1 MGGGARARPVVPGYT
16 SFLMS
21 WEMMRNLV
29 RDEWVILS
37 LLLAWSLAGLAVI
50 CERLYALW
58 NLVPKSE
65 AFKNR
70 VIDALERGDIAKAT
84 ALCEMSQVPIAD
96 VFERGLLVYGK
107 TPEKTTEAVTSQRN
121 ATVLSLKRYLWAL
134 GTVGS
139 SAPFVGLFGTVVG
152 ILKAFQSMSVAGT
165 GGFKV
170 VSQGIAA
177 ALVATAAGLL
187 VAIYAV
193 IAYNYFVARIGVIA
207 MHYRLFAEEFL
218 TALGQGVKRKPAVV
232 AVAAGAENRDAGGL
246 KQPWASTS
254 RSTTRAPPSED
265 GEVGADSVVAEINI
279 TPLTDVFLVLLIIFM
294 VTSTALVESEV
305 ASRAGMKVVLPKANA
320 AGPVSQRRSDPVL
333 TVTRANELYL
343 GSRKLDPTNLEGEIR
358 KALAETGSETLLIRG
373 DKNVYLGSAVDIM
386 SVAKKAGASK
396 IAILT
401 APNK

>member
-1 MGGGARARPVVPGYT
+1 
-16 SFLMS
+16 MS

-37 LLLAWSLAGLAVI
+37 LLVAWSLAGLAVI

-70 VIDALERGDIAKAT
+70 VIDALERGDVAKAT
-84 ALCEMSQVPIAD
+84 ALCEMSPIPIAD
-96 VFERGLLVYGK
+96 VFERGLAVYGK

-152 ILKAFQSMSVAGT
+152 ILKAFTSMSVAGT

-218 TALGQGVKRKPAVV
+218 TALGQGVKRKPAAVV
-232 AVAAGAENRDAGGL
+232 AVAGGA
-246 KQPWASTS
+246 
-254 RSTTRAPPSED
+254 
-265 GEVGADSVVAEINI
+265 AEPAA
-279 TPLTDVFLVLLIIFM
+279 TPE
-294 VTSTALVESEV
+294 A
-305 ASRAGMKVVLPKANA
+305 
-320 AGPVSQRRSDPVL
+320 
-333 TVTRANELYL
+333 
-343 GSRKLDPTNLEGEIR
+343 
-358 KALAETGSETLLIRG
+358 
-373 DKNVYLGSAVDIM
+373 
-386 SVAKKAGASK
+386 
-396 IAILT
+396 
-401 APNK
+401 